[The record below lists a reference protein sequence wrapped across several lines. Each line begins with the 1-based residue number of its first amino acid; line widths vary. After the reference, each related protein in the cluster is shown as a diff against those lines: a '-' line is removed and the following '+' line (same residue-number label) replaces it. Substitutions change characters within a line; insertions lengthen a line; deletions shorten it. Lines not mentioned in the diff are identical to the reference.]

1 MNAREIVNLLLEA
14 DEMSA
19 GDQTGVY
26 IFGPG
31 LPSDGYV
38 AKSVDQAIIHLRHFK
53 IIPKGT
59 PDDVRMLDALVDK
72 GYTFLIKHHPGN
84 VEVIGRS
91 VPVRTTPEG
100 AEKAEKMLGLEKH
113 DAVAYRKHTTD
124 SPKRLHV
131 DRVLYGS
138 KDAEREEQAQEQTA
152 KEQRSVP
159 TQQLGKI
166 DPEEEG
172 FNAPAHGVGYSEREA
187 MPLNAPV
194 NVGFQYDMN
203 SEQGIQVMEVI
214 PNGPAAQA
222 GLRAGDIIIQTGKFA
237 PADGGEPIG
246 PFYVYNTNHLSYVLR
261 KADPKYPIS
270 FRVHRGDKDM
280 WIPIKPEPKPKQTQQ
295 QGPEMT
301 IPAAEVQ
308 AASAKPGQRPKL
320 NLQGRLAK
328 MMAQP
333 SKPHPL
339 IPNAK
344 TPARETG
351 NQGANVSSL
360 T

>member
-19 GDQTGVY
+19 GDRTGVY
-26 IFGPG
+26 VFGPM
-31 LPSDGYV
+31 LPPQGFV
-38 AKSVDQAIIHLRHFK
+38 AKSVDQVISQFRFLK

-84 VEVIGRS
+84 VEVIGRN
-91 VPVRTTPEG
+91 VPVTTTPE
-100 AEKAEKMLGLEKH
+100 AADRASQFLGLEKH
-113 DAVAYRKHTTD
+113 DAVAHRKHTTD
-124 SPKRLHV
+124 SPKKLDV

-138 KDAEREEQAQEQTA
+138 KDAEQAAKAKEQTA
-152 KEQRSVP
+152 KERRSVH
-159 TQQLGKI
+159 TQHFGAL
-166 DPEEEG
+166 DPKKAG
-172 FNAPAHGVGYSEREA
+172 FDAPAHGVGYSEREA

-222 GLRAGDIIIQTGKFA
+222 GLQAGDIIIQTGKFA

-308 AASAKPGQRPKL
+308 AAAKPGQRPKL
-320 NLQGRLAK
+320 NLQGKLAK